1 MVVTAN
7 SIWVNPKPAP
17 VGRTQGLEKGLHHP
31 ECTARMFHHMV
42 DAAMHSMVSA
52 TTSKEQSQPS
62 VLVQVSEPMI

>member
-17 VGRTQGLEKGLHHP
+17 VGRTQGLEKVLHHP

-42 DAAMHSMVSA
+42 DAAMHSMVFQRQRRKSNPNLLFW
-52 TTSKEQSQPS
+52 SRC
-62 VLVQVSEPMI
+62 LNR